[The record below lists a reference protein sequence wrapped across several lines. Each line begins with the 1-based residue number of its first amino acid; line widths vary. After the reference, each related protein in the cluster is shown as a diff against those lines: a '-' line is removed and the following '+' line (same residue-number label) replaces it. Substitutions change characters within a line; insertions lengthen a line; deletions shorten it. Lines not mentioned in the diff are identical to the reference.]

1 MVTETKEG
9 ESLSTKTY
17 ARLFRDVE
25 LSKDLEECTEF
36 FSMEGSY
43 WQLKKK
49 AFSIE
54 YTYKSM

>member
-17 ARLFRDVE
+17 AGLFRDVE

-36 FSMEGSY
+36 FSMEGSC

-49 AFSIE
+49 HFP
-54 YTYKSM
+54 